1 MLPVLVLQ
9 VNLTKIWYTFS
20 SLLLSMTFIFG
31 NSIKNTYESV
41 IFLFVVHPFD
51 VGDGVYIGTGQTDFY
66 TVTCSVLWILS
77 NISIITP
84 VICRLWTVGCEAQS
98 QLHNVF
104 EYRSIAQ

>member
-1 MLPVLVLQ
+1 MLVMLQ

-66 TVTCSVLWILS
+66 TVSCFLLQTL
-77 NISIITP
+77 
-84 VICRLWTVGCEAQS
+84 
-98 QLHNVF
+98 
-104 EYRSIAQ
+104 Y